1 MESIRL
7 RIAEMGRDPPP
18 DSGECF
24 LNGTGLSGSIAI
36 DLLCTP
42 QGVFGPWPPAESG
55 AEAAGRRATG
65 AGQQGGVAAGQTA
78 VGEPPAHPGPGAS
91 AAGQTAQ
98 GMQPQ
103 VAVEAH
109 VDPGV
114 AAAAEVA
121 QKHGDGES
129 HISRICRGRSTS
141 ISELEGT
148 WERALLPTEQRR
160 KLNPKEDHKGFYN
173 QKGSRLGLKPGTPDS
188 RVLPHWFTHSS
199 CATG

>member
-1 MESIRL
+1 M
-7 RIAEMGRDPPP
+7 
-18 DSGECF
+18 
-24 LNGTGLSGSIAI
+24 
-36 DLLCTP
+36 
-42 QGVFGPWPPAESG
+42 
-55 AEAAGRRATG
+55 
-65 AGQQGGVAAGQTA
+65 AAGQTA
-78 VGEPPAHPGPGAS
+78 VGEPPAHPGPRAS

-129 HISRICRGRSTS
+129 HIGRICQGRSTR

-148 WERALLPTEQRR
+148 WERVLLPTE
-160 KLNPKEDHKGFYN
+160 
-173 QKGSRLGLKPGTPDS
+173 
-188 RVLPHWFTHSS
+188 
-199 CATG
+199 